1 MRQLQVECD
10 GFSYEVNQVASCE
23 CARCDDNKKVT
34 VTGRASSGGADV
46 TDVHVLYDDVNY
58 DVTNSQFL
66 FEATPRAGII
76 VFQVKSSSFMPRLVT
91 LDVNEG
97 VAQVYVEVSLVV
109 RPSPDVVDAATG
121 AKLQVV
127 TPGMSSAVSVTIPP
141 GAFQDKNGD
150 PVSGNVNVFLSISD
164 PRLPDG
170 LDSASGQFTFQ
181 DSEGD
186 TRLLK
191 TFGVVTLL
199 AEDTNGNEVYLS
211 GKATMTLNTDAM
223 GLTVGESVSLWVIDG
238 ASGTWRKTVDM
249 MTGSRRRRRRQA
261 SMGSTLT
268 GQTAIPRNVPV
279 VNCDVP
285 VPRPFCFVA
294 VYVYFGSDFSVP
306 MPGERVT
313 ATGFDSETG
322 VASFQN
328 TATTDQNGRACLF
341 VDCGTKYLLKMFS
354 RGGITVHPTHS
365 LPVGFPFAN
374 VFNGVTFTTTPPANQ
389 ADYANGPVFIN
400 QEFSSACPATP
411 RFFFKFG
418 VVPTR
423 PSLYGSL
430 NAGPG
435 WYPDPPAEAPA
446 CAYLVVLNLPNVGTT
461 SHRTYSC

>member
-1 MRQLQVECD
+1 MLSLITTHDNNSSNITYHSLLLHFSDASATDTCDKSPLDLSVTLPPTCKVTIDGTKVSSVNVGRCSHVPCVTRTSSDSEGLCCVPSSMRQLQVECD

-46 TDVHVLYDDVNY
+46 TDVYVLYDDVTY
-58 DVTNSQFL
+58 DVTKSQFL
-66 FEATPRAGII
+66 FEATPQAGVI
-76 VFQVKSSSFMPRLVT
+76 VFQIKSSSFMPRLVT

-97 VAQVYVEVSLVV
+97 VAQVYVEVSLVA

-121 AKLQVV
+121 AQLQVV

-141 GAFQDKNGD
+141 GAFNDKNGD

-249 MTGSRRRRRRQA
+249 MTGSRRRRSQQLRPRTKRTMQ
-261 SMGSTLT
+261 MGPCS
-268 GQTAIPRNVPV
+268 
-279 VNCDVP
+279 
-285 VPRPFCFVA
+285 
-294 VYVYFGSDFSVP
+294 
-306 MPGERVT
+306 
-313 ATGFDSETG
+313 
-322 VASFQN
+322 
-328 TATTDQNGRACLF
+328 
-341 VDCGTKYLLKMFS
+341 
-354 RGGITVHPTHS
+354 
-365 LPVGFPFAN
+365 
-374 VFNGVTFTTTPPANQ
+374 
-389 ADYANGPVFIN
+389 
-400 QEFSSACPATP
+400 
-411 RFFFKFG
+411 
-418 VVPTR
+418 
-423 PSLYGSL
+423 
-430 NAGPG
+430 
-435 WYPDPPAEAPA
+435 
-446 CAYLVVLNLPNVGTT
+446 
-461 SHRTYSC
+461 